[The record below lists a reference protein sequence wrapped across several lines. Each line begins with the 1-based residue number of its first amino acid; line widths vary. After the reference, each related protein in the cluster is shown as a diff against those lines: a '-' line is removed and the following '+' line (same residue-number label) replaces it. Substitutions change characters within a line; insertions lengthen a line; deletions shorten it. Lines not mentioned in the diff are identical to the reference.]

1 MFCLSNYIGTSSH
14 VVVGIICVENKN
26 PVCFAFA
33 AGIHAAEAFDA
44 ATLRARGFHGV
55 IDAVD
60 KVRI

>member
-1 MFCLSNYIGTSSH
+1 